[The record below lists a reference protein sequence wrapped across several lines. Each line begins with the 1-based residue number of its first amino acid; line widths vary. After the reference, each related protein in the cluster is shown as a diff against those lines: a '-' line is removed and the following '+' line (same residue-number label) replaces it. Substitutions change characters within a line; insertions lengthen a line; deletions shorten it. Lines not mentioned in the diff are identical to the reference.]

1 MLGITAA
8 WLAMQPSTHVEASP
22 SATLSGN
29 SDGSDFSDNSDN
41 SDRSDRSEL
50 SEKSALSEKPAPS
63 EASAP
68 IPPMAPGEAIPV
80 EVAPSAPPAQ
90 GRPMTRLTE
99 ADLRAMT
106 ASHPFAREAA
116 AVLRG
121 GLSATDSA
129 SRRIILN
136 YCEHLRTAYTTKDID
151 FLRQVFSDDALIIV
165 GTVVSNRK
173 APGSITAGGSE
184 NVRYSLRTKSAYIAR
199 LSDIFA
205 ANRRIDMRFS
215 DFRIMRHPS
224 LEGIYG
230 VTLRQ
235 RYASDGYSD
244 DGWLFLLWDFRD
256 PSMPQI
262 HVRTW
267 QPSSTVTSDDDL
279 IDLSDFNLD

>member
-1 MLGITAA
+1 MAA
-8 WLAMQPSTHVEASP
+8 WLAVQPSALVAPDP
-22 SATLSGN
+22 SAQLSAS
-29 SDGSDFSDNSDN
+29 SDPSDNSDP
-41 SDRSDRSEL
+41 SDPSEMSEL
-50 SEKSALSEKPAPS
+50 SAPS
-63 EASAP
+63 EKSL
-68 IPPMAPGEAIPV
+68 PPMAPGEAVPV
-80 EVAPSAPPAQ
+80 EVAPSRPEPP
-90 GRPMTRLTE
+90 RPMTRLSE

-106 ASHPFAREAA
+106 ASHPFASEAS

-165 GTVVSNRK
+165 GTVVKTRK
-173 APGSITAGGSE
+173 ADGSITAGGSE
-184 NVRYSLRTKSAYIAR
+184 NVRYSLRTKSAYLAR
-199 LSDIFA
+199 LADIFA

-256 PSMPQI
+256 PAMPQI

-267 QPSSTVTSDDDL
+267 QPSSTVTGDGDDL
-279 IDLSDFNLD
+279 IDLSDFNLY